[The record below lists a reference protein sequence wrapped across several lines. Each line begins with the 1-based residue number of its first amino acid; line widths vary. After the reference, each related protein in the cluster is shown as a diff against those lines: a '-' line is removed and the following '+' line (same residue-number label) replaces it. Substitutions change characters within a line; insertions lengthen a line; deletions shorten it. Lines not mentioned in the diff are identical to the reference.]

1 MQSST
6 IEFMA
11 AAKHR
16 LRTPCGGRSDAQSPL
31 QLSLCAGEGAC
42 LGGVPNDLWSG

>member
-16 LRTPCGGRSDAQSPL
+16 LRTPCGGRSDAQ
-31 QLSLCAGEGAC
+31 LSLCAGEGAC